1 MSDMIRRLPSALLI
15 VALVLPS
22 AAWGLSETERN
33 SDEPPN
39 VLLITAHDLGQHL
52 GSYGVNTVQTPNIDR
67 LAEKGIR
74 FANAYS
80 TSGVCTPGR
89 ASLLTGTYPQTNGLM
104 GLTHS
109 PWWWSFREE
118 AKSWHMANIF
128 RKNGY
133 RTYLIGLQH
142 VTQGSVKELGYQNY
156 RSRENDAEETVRK
169 TVDLIE
175 QKGGDPFF
183 AKVGFTQV
191 HRGFPHG
198 VDSTKGVFIPP
209 YMQDTQ
215 VIRDDLARFQAEIN
229 YLDRKVGDILD
240 ALYRRP
246 ESERNTIVIFT
257 SEHGIPFPGA
267 KWTARKAGIE
277 IPLIMYRANSFLSG
291 GRVYGDVIS
300 NVDVLPTILDLAG
313 IDSGSQPQIEG
324 KSFHDYLEGSVDEA
338 PRSMAFSQ
346 YTPDMKRDNLSRSV
360 ITEKYHLI
368 RYFNQGRSVDYPTDV
383 NPVKFAS
390 HVQRM
395 ETDGTRPFVQLFD
408 IEKDEYELTNI
419 SADTKNRKVVRKL
432 SRKLVEW
439 MGSVGDGLLKGPLET
454 PYYRRAM
461 KDLNKHR

>member
-1 MSDMIRRLPSALLI
+1 MIRHLASVFLI

-33 SDEPPN
+33 GDEPPN

-52 GSYGVNTVQTPNIDR
+52 GSYGVKTVRTPNVDR

-80 TSGVCTPGR
+80 ASGVCTPGR

-109 PWWWSFREE
+109 PWWWSFTEE

-128 RKNGY
+128 RQNGY
-133 RTYLIGLQH
+133 STYLIGLQH
-142 VTQGSVKELGYQNY
+142 VTQGSVEELGYQNY
-156 RSRENDAEETVRK
+156 ESRESNAEETVTE
-169 TVDLIE
+169 TVELIE
-175 QKGGDPFF
+175 QERADPFF

-209 YMQDTQ
+209 YMQDTR
-215 VIRDDLARFQAEIN
+215 VIREDLARFQAEIH
-229 YLDRKVGDILD
+229 YLDQKVGDILH
-240 ALYRRP
+240 ALYERP
-246 ESERNTIVIFT
+246 ESARNTIVIFT

-267 KWTARKAGIE
+267 KWTVRKAGIE
-277 IPLIMYRANSFLSG
+277 IPLIMYRADSFLSG
-291 GRVYGDVIS
+291 GKVYQDVIS
-300 NVDVLPTILDLAG
+300 NVDVLPTLLDLVG
-313 IDSGSQPQIEG
+313 IGVGSHPQIEG
-324 KSFHDYLEGSVDEA
+324 KSFHGYLEGSVDEA

-390 HVQRM
+390 HVHRM
-395 ETDGTRPFVQLFD
+395 DTDGARPFAQLFD
-408 IEKDEYELTNI
+408 IEKDEYELNNI
-419 SADTKNRKVVRKL
+419 STDPKNRKVVRQL
-432 SRKLVEW
+432 SRELVEW
-439 MGSVGDGLLKGPLET
+439 MRRVDDDLLKGPLET
-454 PYYRRAM
+454 PYYRRAI
-461 KDLNKHR
+461 KDLNEHR